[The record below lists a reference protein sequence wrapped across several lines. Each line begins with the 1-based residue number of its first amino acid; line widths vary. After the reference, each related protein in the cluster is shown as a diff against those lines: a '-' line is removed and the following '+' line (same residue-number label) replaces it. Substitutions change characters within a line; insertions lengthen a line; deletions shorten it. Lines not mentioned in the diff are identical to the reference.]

1 MHIIHTS
8 KLFQQKDTILR
19 DEILRYLEFSHNKL
33 NELLKKGSDIDIV
46 KFLVADTYNFNKYH
60 SYVGLKLVTSED
72 YEFWDIIDHKLSD
85 ASELLLSDTRLY
97 NRLVTILAQKSESI
111 NSQYITFV
119 NRIVSGFIKK
129 GIHKDTTRIKNISA
143 MIRNNKN
150 KVINKLENNPIINID
165 RNLLEFGK
173 TGKTRKSEKVRVELT
188 RDNYFYLLNTIS
200 DANVRSKIE
209 TAYNMKSDSIMTD
222 ICKIIVLRQ
231 YYATELGYGSYFDY
245 INNKNNNSNDIKE
258 LIFDLISKVD
268 LRATNEIERIHTE
281 LAKDG
286 FNKKVEYN
294 DIIYYHN
301 KLQSKLLFK
310 PSSVFAS
317 IFKSINKYFSI
328 SFVSSDRPKWH
339 NSVEVFECIDKRTN
353 AKLGILYLDIAYS
366 PGKRIDSP
374 MFIKLSDKYQING
387 EMYMAE
393 VCITANYKD
402 VGTRCMSYNEIVQM
416 YREFGNVLQNIS
428 YISHTGLIN
437 YDKSFS
443 NFLPQIM
450 EYIAWERD
458 TIENIAPE
466 STPEQIDHII
476 FGRNIDVCYSIKTR
490 CIQASVDHIIHN
502 SKEFS
507 SLVNDYLK
515 EAKSTAPNILTTL
528 YKKTF
533 TEMMSKSR
541 DILNT
546 DIKSIPPNFIA
557 QMINGN
563 EGILYGNISSE
574 ILSYAVFSSIKD
586 GKGEKFRKEVLE
598 PTDKSFNNLLLQFI
612 SSIDTDT
619 YNLYLSKII
628 GLDIENDDEL
638 VTENTNFF
646 DDKDSDSD
654 NDVDNVITL
663 NRNHR

>member
-1 MHIIHTS
+1 MNIIQTS
-8 KLFQQKDTILR
+8 KLFQQKDTVLR
-19 DEILRYLEFSHNKL
+19 DEILKYLEFSHNKL

-46 KFLVADTYNFNKYH
+46 KFLVADTYNFNIYS
-60 SYVGLKLVTSED
+60 SYVGLKLITSED
-72 YEFWDIIDHKLSD
+72 HEFWDIIDHKLVD
-85 ASELLLSDTRLY
+85 ASELLLSDARLY
-97 NRLVTILAQKSESI
+97 NRLVTILAQKKESI
-111 NSQYITFV
+111 SSTHITFIH
-119 NRIVSGFIKK
+119 RIVSGFIKK
-129 GIHKDTTRIKNISA
+129 GIHKDTKRIKNIST

-150 KVINKLENNPIINID
+150 KVIHKLEHNPVINID
-165 RNLLEFGK
+165 KHLLEGGK
-173 TGKTRKSEKVRVELT
+173 SKRSDSKVKIELT

-231 YYATELGYGSYFDY
+231 HYATELGYGSYFDY

-258 LIFDLISKVD
+258 LILDLISKVD
-268 LRATNEIERIHTE
+268 LRATNEIERIRTE

-286 FNKKVEYN
+286 FNRKVEYN

-310 PSSVFAS
+310 PSTVFAT
-317 IFKSINKYFSI
+317 IFKSIDKYFSI
-328 SFVSSDRPKWH
+328 SFVPSNKPKW
-339 NSVEVFECIDKRTN
+339 NNNVVVFDCVDKHTRVN
-353 AKLGILYLDIAYS
+353 MGILYLDMTYVA
-366 PGKRIDSP
+366 GKRVDSP

-387 EMYMAE
+387 NMYLAE

-402 VGTRCMSYNEIVQM
+402 INTKCMSYNEIVQM
-416 YREFGNVLQNIS
+416 YREFGHVLQNIS

-443 NFLPQIM
+443 NFLSQIM

-458 TIENIAPE
+458 TIEQIAPE
-466 STPEQIDHII
+466 CTPEQIDHII
-476 FGRNIDVCYSIKTR
+476 FGRNIDVCYSIKMR

-502 SKEFS
+502 SKNFT
-507 SLVNDYLK
+507 SLVNEYLK
-515 EAKSTAPNILTTL
+515 ESKSTPNILTTL

-533 TEMMSKSR
+533 TEMMNKSR

-546 DIKSIPPNFIA
+546 DMQSIPPYFIA
-557 QMINGN
+557 QMINGS

-586 GKGEKFRKEVLE
+586 GKGEQFRKEVLE
-598 PTDKSFNNLLLQFI
+598 PTDKPFNNLLLQFI

-646 DDKDSDSD
+646 DDKDSDSE
-654 NDVDNVITL
+654 NDVDNVIIL
-663 NRNHR
+663 NRNHK

>member
-1 MHIIHTS
+1 MNIIQTS

-33 NELLKKGSDIDIV
+33 NELLRKGSDMDIV

-85 ASELLLSDTRLY
+85 ASELLLSDNRLY
-97 NRLVTILAQKSESI
+97 NRLVAILAQKTGSI
-111 NSQYITFV
+111 NNEYITFV
-119 NRIVSGFIKK
+119 HRIVSGFIKK
-129 GIHKDTTRIKNISA
+129 GIHKDTTRIKNIST

-150 KVINKLENNPIINID
+150 KVIHKLENNPIINID
-165 RNLLEFGK
+165 RNLLESGK
-173 TGKTRKSEKVRVELT
+173 SGKSGKVKVELT

-317 IFKSINKYFSI
+317 IFKSIDKYFSI

-339 NSVEVFECIDKRTN
+339 NNMVVFECVDKCTR
-353 AKLGILYLDIAYS
+353 AKLGILYLDTEYS
-366 PGKRIDSP
+366 PGKRVDSP

-387 EMYMAE
+387 DMYMSE

-402 VGTRCMSYNEIVQM
+402 VNARCMSYNEVIQM
-416 YREFGNVLQNIS
+416 YREFGHVLQNIS

-458 TIENIAPE
+458 TIKHIAPE

-476 FGRNIDVCYSIKTR
+476 FGRNIDVCYSIKMR
-490 CIQASVDHIIHN
+490 CIQASIDHIIHN

-507 SLVNDYLK
+507 SLVNEYLK
-515 EAKSTAPNILTTL
+515 ESRSTTPNILTTL

-533 TEMMSKSR
+533 GEMMSKSR
-541 DILNT
+541 DILNI
-546 DIKSIPPNFIA
+546 DIQSIPPNFIA
-557 QMINGN
+557 QMINGT
-563 EGILYGNISSE
+563 EGVLYGNISSE

-586 GKGEKFRKEVLE
+586 GKGEQFRKEVLE
-598 PTDKSFNNLLLQFI
+598 PTNKPFNNLLLQFI

-646 DDKDSDSD
+646 DDKESDSE
-654 NDVDNVITL
+654 NDIDDVIVL
-663 NRNHR
+663 NRTHR